1 MDSFLDQNIGSKDKI
16 LKSKCDRLQKII
28 RELGSVAVAFSGGVD
43 STFLLRI
50 CEHTLGENVVAIT
63 ASSEIIPPKEVEE
76 AKKLAMELD
85 VEHIVISLDVLK
97 NEDFVDNS
105 EERCYFCKHDLYLR
119 FNDIALQK
127 GILHLI
133 DGTNYDDFDDF
144 RPGQRAAQ
152 ELGVRS
158 PLAEAKL
165 TKEDIRFLS
174 KYLSLPTWNKSP
186 MACLA
191 TRIPYGQRITPERI
205 NLIHTA
211 ESVIHEL
218 GINQVRV
225 RLHDERT
232 ARIEVAKT
240 DIQLLFELRSWI
252 LDRFKRL
259 GFDYITVDL
268 EGYRQGSMNLPLP
281 IEEKKCV

>member
-16 LKSKCDRLQKII
+16 FKSKCDRLQKII
-28 RELGSVAVAFSGGVD
+28 REMGSVAVAFSGGVD

-76 AKKLAMELD
+76 AKKLAMGLD
-85 VEHIVISLDVLK
+85 VEHIVITLNALENK
-97 NEDFVDNS
+97 DFVANS

-158 PLAEAKL
+158 PLAEARL

-281 IEEKKCV
+281 TEEKKCV